1 MLTFALWIILGLS
14 ALLLVYPFAVY
25 PVLLRLIRR
34 APPTSAAGPVPRRVA
49 LVFAAR
55 DEAADL
61 PHTLRMLSDA
71 RMHWPDLQILAW
83 NDASRDRTGRL
94 LRGARPLVRVR
105 HAEQP
110 VGKAE
115 GLRRLIEETDAE
127 ILVLM
132 DANVRFRGEALRRL
146 VAPFADPAIGAVA
159 ARLVPDGA
167 DAAVGRSYWRLE
179 EHIKQLETRSGST
192 IGCDGALWA
201 IRRDLY
207 PRFGTAAS
215 DDFRP
220 SMEALLS
227 GYRVIS
233 VPQVEVRE
241 AAVPDRHGFARAA
254 RVACGAWHAHVQIR
268 PRLRML
274 SPLDRF
280 KCLSHKLLRWFAG
293 LWLVT
298 GGAAALGLAVLHG
311 FGATALALLAAGA
324 LGAALGVPILSGLW
338 RIAQGFLGTTCGV
351 LLAMRGGT
359 RAHWTPVR
367 A

>member
-1 MLTFALWIILGLS
+1 MLVWTLWIILGLS
-14 ALLLVYPFAVY
+14 ALLLVYPFAIY
-25 PVLLRLIRR
+25 PLLLRLLPS
-34 APPTSAAGPVPRRVA
+34 APLPRMDGPVPRRVA
-49 LVFAAR
+49 LLFAAR

-61 PHTLRMLSDA
+61 PHTLRMLSDV

-83 NDASRDRTGRL
+83 EDASRDTTGRL
-94 LRGARPLVRVR
+94 LRGARSLVRAR
-105 HAEQP
+105 HADQP

-115 GLRRLIEETDAE
+115 GLRRLIDETDAE

-132 DANVRFRGEALRRL
+132 DANVRFRGDTLRRL
-146 VAPFADPAIGAVA
+146 VAPFADPSIGAVA
-159 ARLVPDGA
+159 ARLIPGGA

-179 EHIKQLETRSGST
+179 EYIKRQETRSGSM

-227 GYRVIS
+227 GRRVVS

-254 RVACGAWHAHVQIR
+254 RVACGAWHAHGQIR
-268 PRLRML
+268 RRLHLL

-280 KCLSHKLLRWFAG
+280 KYVSHKLLRWFSG
-293 LWLVT
+293 LWLVS
-298 GGAAALGLAVLHG
+298 GGAAALGLAAVHG
-311 FGATALALLAAGA
+311 VFVPAVILIAVGA
-324 LGAALGVPILSGLW
+324 LGAALGLPVVSALW
-338 RIAQGFLGTTCGV
+338 RIAQGFLGTTWGV
-351 LLAMRGGT
+351 LRAMRGGT
-359 RAHWTPVR
+359 RVHWTPVR